1 MTVINKSVFCRNLD
15 GARLLGHPV
24 YIYICI
30 YNRSFWWAYLIIV
43 CMHKRNVLFLDA
55 YPSPDEFFL

>member
-24 YIYICI
+24 YEWDAIQKIKE
-30 YNRSFWWAYLIIV
+30 RHHMTKKALLINYVTSAIESSREEKV
-43 CMHKRNVLFLDA
+43 CF
-55 YPSPDEFFL
+55 

>member
-24 YIYICI
+24 YLVKKNKSRGRRMTAALHLLHI
-30 YNRSFWWAYLIIV
+30 NFKFVKSFITSQS
-43 CMHKRNVLFLDA
+43 CK
-55 YPSPDEFFL
+55 P

>member
-24 YIYICI
+24 YESNMWPYLTTGKRLKKD
-30 YNRSFWWAYLIIV
+30 NTTKESF
-43 CMHKRNVLFLDA
+43 
-55 YPSPDEFFL
+55 

>member
-24 YIYICI
+24 YIHIYTLYIAPVRVFMKRI
-30 YNRSFWWAYLIIV
+30 KIITAT
-43 CMHKRNVLFLDA
+43 VLVKGALKA
-55 YPSPDEFFL
+55 CQ